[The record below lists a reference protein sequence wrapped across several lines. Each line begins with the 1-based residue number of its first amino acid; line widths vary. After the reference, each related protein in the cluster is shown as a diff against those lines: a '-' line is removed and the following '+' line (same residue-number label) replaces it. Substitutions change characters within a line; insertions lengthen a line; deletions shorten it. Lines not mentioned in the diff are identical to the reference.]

1 MKDINGM
8 INKITK
14 ITVVLISF
22 IFLTGFIPLV
32 NLIGPTYT
40 AIKSGSI
47 YKAGAQYFVNKSIK
61 DKTGK
66 NSLDLVKEKLETK
79 RNTDQINNDLKEL
92 VKRRIELARK
102 KLNLTNIN
110 Q

>member
-1 MKDINGM
+1 M
-8 INKITK
+8 NKVVK

-22 IFLTGFIPLV
+22 IFLTGFIPFMSL
-32 NLIGPTYT
+32 LGPSYT
-40 AIKSGSI
+40 VIKSGSI

-61 DKTGK
+61 VKTGK
-66 NSLDLVKEKLETK
+66 NSLDLVKEKIEINN
-79 RNTDQINNDLKEL
+79 NTNQINKEL
-92 VKRRIELARK
+92 KQLVIRRIELARK